1 MINRFIFR
9 LAGIIFILT
18 GGGLLTDLT
27 ARHII
32 GGEMTYVCTDSTA
45 TERTYLITMT
55 VYRDCVN
62 DDGSGPQGALF
73 DSDPAGGAGA
83 LVGTVTIF
91 QGTTVFGN
99 TIVLN
104 GPQITPIPPDAGNPC
119 LIVPPTVC
127 VQEGIYTFTVTL
139 PVDNFDYTISYSRC
153 CRNNFITNIL
163 MPGDVGATY
172 FITLTSEA
180 REMCNSSP
188 VFKNF
193 PPIVLCANEP
203 FELDM
208 AGEDADGDRLVY
220 SFCSPVVGGANVDG
234 APVDAPNGL
243 APNPES
249 PPPYDGVSFLAPT
262 YTALQPLGPDA
273 MFTYN
278 DSTGLLSGTPNVIGQ
293 FVVGICIDEYRDGV
307 LLSTVKREF
316 QFNITICENTV
327 VADLDE
333 TLIDEEGN
341 FVINICGPGD
351 ITVVNESTIIQFIN
365 DYDWEVYRPNGDT
378 IFQGNRDLTTFIG
391 EVGTYP
397 GTMILNRSSLSNCT
411 DTADF
416 ILNIFPAVAADFEF
430 AYDTCIAGP
439 VLFTDL
445 STTGDPGGITQWDW
459 DFADGG
465 SSSLVNP
472 SHSYQTP
479 GDFGATLLATDG
491 NGCSNAITKNIN
503 YFPVPPL
510 ILISPSVVAGCVPQ
524 DVLFTNLST
533 PVDETYDIIWDFGDG
548 TGTVNEISPFHTYNE
563 AGIYSVAVDITSP
576 IGCAID
582 TFFNQLIRVDP
593 APTAG
598 FSWMPETPTNF
609 RREVDFMDESLE
621 AIAWR
626 YEFSNGFGTLQRNF
640 PYTFRDTGLI
650 DITQYV
656 THPSGCID
664 SLTQTIDVEPQITFF
679 MPNAFTPN
687 GDGLNDELIPKA
699 FLFGY
704 QSYAF
709 RIWNRWGAAI
719 FTTEDPNEGWTGR
732 SENNQDAPGGVYLW
746 EAQITGPRGKV
757 TKYRGEAVLLR

>member
-9 LAGIIFILT
+9 LAGIILILT

-341 FVINICGPGD
+341 FVINICGPG
-351 ITVVNESTIIQFIN
+351 
-365 DYDWEVYRPNGDT
+365 
-378 IFQGNRDLTTFIG
+378 
-391 EVGTYP
+391 
-397 GTMILNRSSLSNCT
+397 
-411 DTADF
+411 
-416 ILNIFPAVAADFEF
+416 
-430 AYDTCIAGP
+430 
-439 VLFTDL
+439 
-445 STTGDPGGITQWDW
+445 
-459 DFADGG
+459 
-465 SSSLVNP
+465 
-472 SHSYQTP
+472 
-479 GDFGATLLATDG
+479 
-491 NGCSNAITKNIN
+491 
-503 YFPVPPL
+503 
-510 ILISPSVVAGCVPQ
+510 
-524 DVLFTNLST
+524 
-533 PVDETYDIIWDFGDG
+533 
-548 TGTVNEISPFHTYNE
+548 
-563 AGIYSVAVDITSP
+563 
-576 IGCAID
+576 
-582 TFFNQLIRVDP
+582 
-593 APTAG
+593 
-598 FSWMPETPTNF
+598 
-609 RREVDFMDESLE
+609 
-621 AIAWR
+621 
-626 YEFSNGFGTLQRNF
+626 
-640 PYTFRDTGLI
+640 
-650 DITQYV
+650 
-656 THPSGCID
+656 
-664 SLTQTIDVEPQITFF
+664 
-679 MPNAFTPN
+679 
-687 GDGLNDELIPKA
+687 
-699 FLFGY
+699 
-704 QSYAF
+704 
-709 RIWNRWGAAI
+709 
-719 FTTEDPNEGWTGR
+719 
-732 SENNQDAPGGVYLW
+732 
-746 EAQITGPRGKV
+746 
-757 TKYRGEAVLLR
+757 